1 MLFYNQK
8 KERHLQDNFSILRSR
23 RKREI
28 AMYKW
33 RPSKTAKREF
43 AEKMEEIE
51 KFCKEHG
58 ISASTSK
65 DSYYFVLNGK
75 NYRVSNHSIETS
87 NAHAYDWLG
96 NQVRK
101 KYHENERN
109 KETVYIHASKTR
121 IIDIY
126 NDLADGYELD
136 GRGNRKA

>member
-1 MLFYNQK
+1 
-8 KERHLQDNFSILRSR
+8 
-23 RKREI
+23 
-28 AMYKW
+28 MYKW
-33 RPSKTAKREF
+33 RPSKTVKREF

-58 ISASTSK
+58 ISASASK